1 MASILL
7 AGFMA
12 ALAGALVL
20 WTGGTHFVV
29 LIIIVSTAIAMLS
42 ISFAKETKDVDLSNV
57 DQKEPATTS

>member
-1 MASILL
+1 
-7 AGFMA
+7 MA